1 MTPEDLIEL
10 ERTGRRCEIC
20 QTGRRWRQFVV
31 VRPEGRQPVVMCPA
45 CNARY
50 GAEPPLRPGES
61 PVAVTAPATPPT
73 ATESAGATSAGA
85 AEATSTPDAS
95 QGPASSAGSQ
105 PNGSGAAETNGSG
118 ASEAGTSQPAGSRG
132 AKKSRSRPAKAG
144 QSSAG
149 ERSTPREDRLRK
161 ALRELPH
168 GEHSVARI
176 AKAAGLNHEKTVRR
190 LHTLHEAGEVQQVGK
205 RWSNEPPSTDIEAA
219 MDRLQ
224 ARTTN
229 LRIVRDRGSGS

>member
-10 ERTGRRCEIC
+10 ERAGRRCEVC
-20 QTGRRWRQFVV
+20 QTGRRPRQFEV
-31 VRPEGRQPVVMCPA
+31 VRPEGRQPIVMCPA
-45 CNARY
+45 CRARY
-50 GAEPPLRPGES
+50 GTEPPMRAGETA
-61 PVAVTAPATPPT
+61 VAVTATAPATAT
-73 ATESAGATSAGA
+73 ADSAGAPEAAASSSPASQQPGPQGEAQANGAGA
-85 AEATSTPDAS
+85 P
-95 QGPASSAGSQ
+95 QQNGSGGSP
-105 PNGSGAAETNGSG
+105 PNGSGA
-118 ASEAGTSQPAGSRG
+118 SQTGGSRG
-132 AKKSRSRPAKAG
+132 SKRGASRSGKN
-144 QSSAG
+144 SSSSK
-149 ERSTPREDRLRK
+149 ERTEPREDRLRK

-190 LHTLHEAGEVQQVGK
+190 LETLHAAGEVQQVGK

-229 LRIVRDRGSGS
+229 LRIVRDR

>member
-1 MTPEDLIEL
+1 MTAEDLNEIESA
-10 ERTGRRCEIC
+10 GRRCAMC
-20 QTGRRWRQFVV
+20 HTGRRWRQFVV
-31 VRPEGRQPVVMCPA
+31 VRQEGRPPVVMCPA

-50 GAEPPLRPGES
+50 GAAPPVPATEQATTAQ
-61 PVAVTAPATPPT
+61 PAPARAART
-73 ATESAGATSAGA
+73 AAPAPAAAAPADQPDSAPAAQSAPARAEQPA
-85 AEATSTPDAS
+85 AAR
-95 QGPASSAGSQ
+95 
-105 PNGSGAAETNGSG
+105 NGKA
-118 ASEAGTSQPAGSRG
+118 AGSRDEQDG
-132 AKKSRSRPAKAG
+132 S
-144 QSSAG
+144 SSASKP
-149 ERSTPREDRLRK
+149 RSAPREDRLRK

-190 LHTLHEAGEVQQVGK
+190 LQTLHAAGEVQQVGK

-229 LRIVRDRGSGS
+229 LRIVRDRD

>member
-1 MTPEDLIEL
+1 MTPEDLIEID
-10 ERTGRRCEIC
+10 RAGRRCAMC
-20 QTGRRWRQFVV
+20 HTGRRWRQFSV
-31 VRPEGRQPVVMCPA
+31 VRAEGQEPVVMCPA

-50 GAEPPLRPGES
+50 GAAPPAS
-61 PVAVTAPATPPT
+61 
-73 ATESAGATSAGA
+73 ATSAGEQPA
-85 AEATSTPDAS
+85 AA
-95 QGPASSAGSQ
+95 QPASA
-105 PNGSGAAETNGSG
+105 GAA
-118 ASEAGTSQPAGSRG
+118 QPAGSPAAKPASARAPRG
-132 AKKSRSRPAKAG
+132 GQPAAARNG
-144 QSSAG
+144 QSSSGRRSQAAASGNGQSAPAG
-149 ERSTPREDRLRK
+149 GAQTAPAADGEAASSSPKPRSAPREDRLRK

-190 LHTLHEAGEVQQVGK
+190 LETLHAAGEVQQVGK

-229 LRIVRDRGSGS
+229 LRIVRDRG

>member
-10 ERTGRRCEIC
+10 ERAGRRCEVC
-20 QTGRRWRQFVV
+20 QTGRRPQKFEV
-31 VRPEGRQPVVMCPA
+31 VRPEGRQPIVMCPA
-45 CNARY
+45 CKARY
-50 GAEPPLRPGES
+50 GTEPPMRAGET
-61 PVAVTAPATPPT
+61 PVAVTTTATATVTADSAAAPA
-73 ATESAGATSAGA
+73 A
-85 AEATSTPDAS
+85 AASSTSTSQQPDP
-95 QGPASSAGSQ
+95 QGEAQ
-105 PNGSGAAETNGSG
+105 PNGAGAPQQNGSG
-118 ASEAGTSQPAGSRG
+118 GSQANGSGTSSQTGGSRG
-132 AKKSRSRPAKAG
+132 SKRAPRSGKNST
-144 QSSAG
+144 SSK
-149 ERSTPREDRLRK
+149 ERSEPREDRLRK

-229 LRIVRDRGSGS
+229 LRIVRDR

>member
-1 MTPEDLIEL
+1 MTAEDLVEID
-10 ERTGRRCEIC
+10 RAGRRCAMC
-20 QTGRRWRQFVV
+20 HTGRRWRQFTV
-31 VRPEGRQPVVMCPA
+31 VRAEGQPPVVMCPA

-50 GAEPPLRPGES
+50 GAAPPVPAAEP
-61 PVAVTAPATPPT
+61 AAPARAAQP
-73 ATESAGATSAGA
+73 AAAA
-85 AEATSTPDAS
+85 AEPATAGRSERAAPGRSAR
-95 QGPASSAGSQ
+95 PASPRNGKAAPARGAQPAAGSNGKADSEQAEQSAGSE
-105 PNGSGAAETNGSG
+105 PK
-118 ASEAGTSQPAGSRG
+118 P
-132 AKKSRSRPAKAG
+132 RSA
-144 QSSAG
+144 
-149 ERSTPREDRLRK
+149 PREDRLRK

-190 LHTLHEAGEVQQVGK
+190 LETLHAAGEVQQVGK

-229 LRIVRDRGSGS
+229 LRIVRDRGSAG